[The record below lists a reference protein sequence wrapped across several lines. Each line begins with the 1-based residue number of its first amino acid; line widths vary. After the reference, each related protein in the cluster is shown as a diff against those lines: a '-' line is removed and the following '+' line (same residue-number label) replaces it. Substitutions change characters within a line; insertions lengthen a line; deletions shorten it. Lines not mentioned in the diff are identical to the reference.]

1 MRNSLA
7 LVAVVIGLAAS
18 AVSCAD
24 DSQPHESALAVAQ
37 VAEAIEMY
45 EDAGLESTL
54 AHYDDPAS
62 IDGEFYVVITGPD
75 NTVLNHPY
83 RPALTGTTAQA
94 VTMDDGRLATEAI
107 RASVSGGQP
116 AWVSFDFFNPVNDHL
131 ERKHVWAVPHDGYVF
146 VSGYYEPFG

>member
-1 MRNSLA
+1 MRKSLA
-7 LVAVVIGLAAS
+7 LVAMAIGLIVAV
-18 AVSCAD
+18 VSCAD
-24 DSQPHESALAVAQ
+24 DSQPHEAALAVAH
-37 VAEAIEMY
+37 VAGAIEMY

-62 IDGEFYVVITGPD
+62 IDGEFYVVITGPE

-83 RPALTGTTAQA
+83 RPSLTGTTAQA

-107 RASVSGGQP
+107 SASVSSGQP
-116 AWVSFDFFNPVNDHL
+116 AWVSFNFFNPVNDAL

-146 VSGYYEPFG
+146 VSGYYEPIG

>member
-1 MRNSLA
+1 MRKSLA
-7 LVAVVIGLAAS
+7 LVAMAVGLTLAV
-18 AVSCAD
+18 VSCAD
-24 DSQPHESALAVAQ
+24 DSQPHGAALAVAH
-37 VAEAIEMY
+37 VADAIEMY
-45 EDAGLESTL
+45 EDAGIESTL

-62 IDGEFYVVITGPD
+62 IDGEIYVVITGPD

-107 RASVSGGQP
+107 SASVSSGQP
-116 AWVSFDFFNPVNDHL
+116 AWVSFDFFNPVNDDL

-146 VSGYYEPFG
+146 IAGYYEPIG

>member
-1 MRNSLA
+1 MRKSLA
-7 LVAVVIGLAAS
+7 LVAMAIGLTLPV
-18 AVSCAD
+18 VSCAD
-24 DSQPHESALAVAQ
+24 DSQPHEAALAVAH
-37 VAEAIEMY
+37 VADAIEMY

-62 IDGEFYVVITGPD
+62 IDGEFYVVVIDAD

-83 RPALTGTTAQA
+83 RPTLTGTTAQA

-107 RASVSGGQP
+107 SASVSSGQP
-116 AWVSFDFFNPVNDHL
+116 AWVSFDLFNPVNDDL

-146 VSGYYEPFG
+146 VAGYYEPFG